1 MFFLKT
7 QHLSDFAIA
16 QGRLKLTHLASNR
29 CIGTHLLQV
38 LFSGHSGSDSV
49 VSSIEDLKAQA
60 ILLDTQVADLAQITG
75 INVGPRISFS
85 GFWFANDVGKVS
97 LVLVGFNH
105 ISDSQNVDIAVVEA
119 AGERSCG
126 LFAADLG
133 QGVCVHGIDIV
144 VFLQRE
150 RVVIG
155 IALGKADSI
164 GGFRAGDD
172 DFGDAEFAG
181 CFDDIVGCGYV
192 ASEAFV
198 VWDEHVAGVG
208 CKVDDYIW
216 RLRDLVVIISS
227 EVVMRRESVVDL
239 AAVGEVGLEGED
251 VVVGSGKVDQ
261 VKIEDLVA
269 LLDKLRYGM
278 TASLA

>member
-1 MFFLKT
+1 MFFLES
-7 QHLSDFAIA
+7 QYLFDFAIA
-16 QGRLKLTHLASNR
+16 QGRLKLTHLADNR
-29 CIGTHLLQV
+29 CIGTHLRQV
-38 LFSGHSGSDSV
+38 LLSGHSGSDSV
-49 VSSIEDLKAQA
+49 VSSVENLKAQTV
-60 ILLDTQVADLAQITG
+60 LLDTQVANLAQITG
-75 INVGPRISFS
+75 INVGPCISFS
-85 GFWFANDVGKVS
+85 RFWFANDVGKVS
-97 LVLVGFNH
+97 FVLVGFNH
-105 ISDSQNVDIAVVEA
+105 ISDSQDIDIAVIEA

-155 IALGKADSI
+155 IALGEANSV
-164 GGFRAGDD
+164 GGLGAGDD
-172 DFGDAEFAG
+172 DFGDAELAG

-216 RLRDLVVIISS
+216 RLRDLVVIISG

-261 VKIEDLVA
+261 VEIEDLVA
-269 LLDKLRYGM
+269 LLNEFWDGM
-278 TASLA
+278 AASLA